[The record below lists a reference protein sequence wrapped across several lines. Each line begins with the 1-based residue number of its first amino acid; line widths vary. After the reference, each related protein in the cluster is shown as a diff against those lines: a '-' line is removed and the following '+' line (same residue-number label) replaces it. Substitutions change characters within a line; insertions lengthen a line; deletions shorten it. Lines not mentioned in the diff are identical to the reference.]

1 MKIAINLL
9 VIGAEITPDHGR
21 ELEALKAYGFDA
33 VEVPMFSGTPARYA
47 ALGRMLADIGLKAG
61 TAAIATVE
69 ANPISPDPTIRVKAR
84 DLHHWLVD
92 CTHAMGGEVIAGPV
106 HSPVGFFTGYGPTDE
121 ERERCV
127 VAMRDL
133 ADFAA
138 PGGIRI
144 AAEAIN
150 RFECYVMSTVDAASD
165 IVRAVNRPNFGI
177 LFDTFHA
184 NIEEKDPVAA
194 YERHHGEVNHFH
206 VSENDR
212 GIPGTG
218 HVPFAAYFDALR
230 RHRYNGWLTI
240 EAFSLA
246 LPEIAGA
253 TRVWRDLFES
263 TDALFRQGP
272 AFVRREWQAAGERLA
287 TSRQAERA

>member
-9 VIGAEITPDHGR
+9 VVGAEITPDHAPQ
-21 ELEALKAYGFDA
+21 LEKLKACGFDA
-33 VEVPMFSGTPARYA
+33 VEVPMFTGTPARYA
-47 ALGRMLADIGLKAG
+47 ELGRMLADIGLDAG

-69 ANPISPDPTIRVKAR
+69 ANPISPDPAIRAKAR
-84 DLHHWLVD
+84 DLHRWFVD

-106 HSPVGFFTGYGPTDE
+106 HSPVGSFTGYGPTPE
-121 ERERCV
+121 EEERCV
-127 VAMRDL
+127 AAMREL
-133 ADFAA
+133 ADYAA
-138 PGGIRI
+138 PAGIRI
-144 AAEAIN
+144 AVEAIN
-150 RFECYVMSTVDAASD
+150 RFECYVMSTMAAASA
-165 IVRAVNRPNFGI
+165 IVGAVGRPNFGI

-194 YERHHGEVNHFH
+194 FEQHFGEVNHFH

-218 HVPFAAYFDALR
+218 HVPFPAYFDALR
-230 RHRYNGWLTI
+230 RCGYDRWLTI
-240 EAFSLA
+240 EAFSRA

-263 TDALFRQGP
+263 SDDLFSQGS

-287 TSRQAERA
+287 TVSKAEPA

>member
-9 VIGAEITPDHGR
+9 VVGADITLDHR
-21 ELEALKAYGFDA
+21 PQLQKLKAQGFDA
-33 VEVPMFSGTPARYA
+33 VEVPMFSGTPAGYA
-47 ALGRMLADIGLKAG
+47 ALGRMLADVGLGAG
-61 TAAIATVE
+61 TAAIATDE
-69 ANPISPDPTIRVKAR
+69 ANPISPDPATRAKAR

-106 HSPVGFFTGYGPTDE
+106 HSPVGFFTGYGPTAE
-121 ERERCV
+121 ERDRCIA
-127 VAMRDL
+127 AMRDL
-133 ADFAA
+133 ADYAA
-138 PGGIRI
+138 PAGIRI
-144 AAEAIN
+144 AAEPIN

-230 RHRYNGWLTI
+230 RHRYGGWLTI
-240 EAFSLA
+240 EAFSRA

-253 TRVWRDLFES
+253 TRVWRDLFNS
-263 TDALFRQGP
+263 TDDLFREGP
-272 AFVRREWQAAGERLA
+272 AFVRREWKAAGERLA
-287 TSRQAERA
+287 VPRQVERT